1 MAINYLAVVV
11 AAAANFLL
19 GGLWYSPVL
28 FGKKWMA
35 LQNITEEDIK
45 RRGGAGKAYGSAIVG
60 ALVMA
65 YVLAHIVGYADATTA
80 GAGAQSGFWCW
91 LGFVATAG
99 IANTMFEHR
108 PLGLYF
114 INAGYYL
121 VSLIIMGVILAV
133 WR

>member
-1 MAINYLAVVV
+1 VLV
-11 AAAANFLL
+11 AALVNFLL
-19 GGLWYSPVL
+19 GGLWYSPML
-28 FGKKWMA
+28 FAKKWMA
-35 LQNITEEDIK
+35 LLNITEEDIK
-45 RRGGAGKAYGSAIVG
+45 KRGSAGKAYASAIIG

-65 YVLAHIVGYADATTA
+65 YVLAHIVGYANATTV

-91 LGFVATAG
+91 LGFVATTG
-99 IANTMFEHR
+99 IANTMFESR

-114 INAGYYL
+114 INTGYYL